1 MFGLGLLQNGNV
13 RVRIF
18 PERKEILV
26 RGSCFSLI
34 SRQCVD
40 PAQLQMRQC
49 AYGIQSHKPSM
60 IENLL
65 KLGGSSSALSAA
77 TYAYDAAAG
86 VAFPFLREG
95 E

>member
-1 MFGLGLLQNGNV
+1 MTG
-13 RVRIF
+13 I
-18 PERKEILV
+18 
-26 RGSCFSLI
+26 
-34 SRQCVD
+34 RQCSP
-40 PAQLQMRQC
+40 PAVLDD
-49 AYGIQSHKPSM
+49 ASM

-77 TYAYDAAAG
+77 TYAYAEFDAAAG